1 MSPKGKRNPDTAFL
15 SRTTIAPEKTAAEIQ
30 ELLSRR
36 ARRVMSEY
44 DAGEVV
50 AISFS
55 MVIEG
60 QEILFRLP
68 VRWENYFK
76 VLQRQ
81 HIRNRKAR
89 GEVSEAQARR
99 TAWRV
104 AKAWLEA
111 QLGMIDSEMV
121 ELQEVMLPYIVQ
133 RGGQET
139 LYERLAKTGFLL
151 EHK

>member
-1 MSPKGKRNPDTAFL
+1 MSPAGKRNPDTAFL
-15 SRTTIAPEKTAAEIQ
+15 SRTSIPPEKTAAEIQ
-30 ELLSRR
+30 EILGRR

-44 DAGEVV
+44 DGGEVV

-55 MVIEG
+55 VLLEDR
-60 QEILFRLP
+60 EILFRLP
-68 VRWENYFK
+68 VRWENFFRVALSK
-76 VLQRQ
+76 HQKSHRRRTPVDR
-81 HIRNRKAR
+81 
-89 GEVSEAQARR
+89 EQAKR

-111 QLGMIDSEMV
+111 QLALIDSGMV

-133 RGGQET
+133 AGGQET
-139 LYERLAKTGFLL
+139 LYERIIKSNFLL